1 MEYNIYV
8 HRYIRDI
15 LSQFGDIN
23 TVVNHIVDE
32 GMRGKFNIY
41 ALDKAPPRTTGDMCQ
56 YTITI
61 LNKEYNELVMTHGNR
76 SSTVSLRR
84 IIYHFVDNELYEEL
98 GWDVTDPQPKLDA
111 YTVALTK
118 LTDATSQLNDY
129 IPYQHRQL
137 YNEVVQAVRRLID
150 AQRVD

>member
-1 MEYNIYV
+1 MEYNIYI
-8 HRYIRDI
+8 HRYVRDI

-61 LNKEYNELVMTHGNR
+61 LNKEYNELVQTHGNR

-98 GWDVTDPQPKLDA
+98 GWKTIAAPSLDR
-111 YTVALTK
+111 YTVILARLGDT
-118 LTDATSQLNDY
+118 TSQLNTY
-129 IPYQHRQL
+129 VPLQHRPL
-137 YNEVVQAVRRLID
+137 YNEVVQAVRRLIN